1 MLATLL
7 MFCCAA
13 LSTDGPRTMNGA
25 VTVDSKISTDAAA
38 SETAKSSKPDA
49 PTPKV
54 AAFSASEEAE
64 TGTGA
69 GTSAAEPASSS
80 AVSFANTP
88 VRPASN
94 EAYET
99 PRKRAIWYGLMVAG
113 HSGAAFDAWT
123 TRRAIS
129 GGYGTESDPTQRPF
143 VHSGAIYATT
153 QVSPLLMDY
162 VGRKMMRSRY
172 PLLRRFWWIPQAG
185 SASLSFGSAIHN
197 YRVVPSN

>member
-13 LSTDGPRTMNGA
+13 LPGDGLRTTNGT
-25 VTVDSKISTDAAA
+25 VTVNAKVSVGA
-38 SETAKSSKPDA
+38 SVSESAKSNKPDA

-54 AAFSASEEAE
+54 AAFSGSEEAE

-69 GTSAAEPASSS
+69 SAAEPASSS
-80 AVSFANTP
+80 AISFANTP

-94 EAYET
+94 EEYET
-99 PRKRAIWYGLMVAG
+99 PRKRAIWYGLMFAG

-129 GGYGTESDPTQRPF
+129 GGYGTESDPTERPF
-143 VHSGAIYATT
+143 AHSGAIYATT

-172 PLLRRFWWIPQAG
+172 PLMRRFWWIPQAG
-185 SASLSFGSAIHN
+185 SASISFGSAIHN
-197 YRVVPSN
+197 YRIVR